1 MVCGER
7 MFQEEAAASVSKWG
21 VGEVGDQHWE
31 GAGEGRLLRSGEPF
45 KAGSVPLNETSEQRS
60 GLI

>member
-1 MVCGER
+1 
-7 MFQEEAAASVSKWG
+7 MFQEEAAVSVECEQVG
-21 VGEVGDQHWE
+21 VGEVGGQHWK